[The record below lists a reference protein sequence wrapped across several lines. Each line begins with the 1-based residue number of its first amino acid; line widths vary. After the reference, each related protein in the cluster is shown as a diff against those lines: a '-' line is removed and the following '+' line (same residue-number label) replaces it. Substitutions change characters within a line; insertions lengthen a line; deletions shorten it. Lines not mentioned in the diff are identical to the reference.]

1 MAHTA
6 RRTLSECVHPSRSGN
21 RRHAEKRHVCA
32 SRRREPLRKVR
43 PTQVSEPCKGRHPS
57 VSASAAALCQV
68 SPLMGLIPAAR
79 GYPAAVAVGHSLLP
93 LRGLCIFLAVIP
105 RPAGKRHAVGNTAPQ
120 GAKDHRPVRAARM
133 WPTARAV
140 GKRGAIANRAPS
152 GAKDHRPVRAAR
164 MWSTATAVGEA
175 ASHLSLSA
183 PQGATSVR
191 RCIHRRALP
200 GVAPG
205 GAGSRRLQLSHGCR
219 RGPPSDAPGGA
230 CLYSPVIMVVWDVR
244 AGDRAP

>member
-1 MAHTA
+1 VAHTA

-32 SRRREPLRKVR
+32 SRRREPWRKVR

-68 SPLMGLIPAAR
+68 SPLTGLIPAAR
-79 GYPAAVAVGHSLLP
+79 GYPAAVTVGHSLLP

-133 WPTARAV
+133 WPTAAAV
-140 GKRGAIANRAPS
+140 A
-152 GAKDHRPVRAAR
+152 
-164 MWSTATAVGEA
+164 EA

-191 RCIHRRALP
+191 RCIRRRALP

-230 CLYSPVIMVVWDVR
+230 CLSSPVIMVVWDVR